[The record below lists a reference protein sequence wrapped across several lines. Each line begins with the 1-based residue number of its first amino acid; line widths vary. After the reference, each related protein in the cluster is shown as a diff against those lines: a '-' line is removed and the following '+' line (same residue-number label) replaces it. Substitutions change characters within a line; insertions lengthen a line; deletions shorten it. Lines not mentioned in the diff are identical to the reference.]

1 MSQKNFKQKNNKVL
15 SEKLKVNI
23 AYIASA
29 VFLALSAYF
38 IAIERFYFSAFFPVA
53 IALLWMYIYRL
64 DWVLLLVAFTTPV
77 AIQLSDMDMG
87 VSVSLPS
94 EPLLFGVLAVAL
106 LKWMFEGNYD
116 RQILRHPLTLAII
129 GSLVWMFFTAVTSE
143 LPLVSLKYFLSRLW
157 FVVAF
162 YFLGVPLFKDLK
174 NFKRFNWLYIIP
186 LLYVIFYST
195 KVLAAH
201 GFSEDVSHWAM
212 SPFYNDHTAYGA
224 ILALLLPFTMATTFY
239 RRYSFNYRIIAA
251 VVSVVLL
258 MALYFSN
265 SRAAWL
271 SVIGAF
277 GVLMVIVLKIKF
289 RYIFLALAVL
299 VGVFFSLKTQIIDYM
314 EDNKQD
320 SSGEFTEHIQSMYN
334 ISTDASNLE
343 RINRWNSAL
352 RMFGE
357 RPVLG
362 WGPGTYQF
370 VYAPFQRSDEKTI
383 ISTNF
388 GDMGNSHS
396 EYLGPLSESGVL
408 GLVFV
413 LLIVLLGINRGMRI
427 YQNSGKPEV
436 RLFAM
441 IAILG
446 LTTYWLH
453 GFLNIFLDTDKLS
466 VPVWAYFAVIVALDI
481 YHFQQEDKKDVK
493 KAED

>member
-1 MSQKNFKQKNNKVL
+1 M
-15 SEKLKVNI
+15 SEKLKIKI

-53 IALLWMYIYRL
+53 LALLWMYIYRL
-64 DWVLLLVAFTTPV
+64 DWVLLLITFTTPV
-77 AIQLSDMDMG
+77 AMQLSDMDMG
-87 VSVSLPS
+87 VSISLPS
-94 EPLLFGVLAVAL
+94 EPLLFGVLTVAI
-106 LKWMFEGNYD
+106 LKWMFEGDYD
-116 RQILRHPLTLAII
+116 RRILHHPVTLALIA
-129 GSLVWMFFTAVTSE
+129 SMVWMFFTSVTSE

-162 YFLGVPLFKDLK
+162 YFLGVPLFKDLN
-174 NFKRFNWLYIIP
+174 NFKRFNWFYIVP
-186 LLYVIFYST
+186 LFYVIFHAT

-201 GFSEDVSHWAM
+201 GFDEDVSHWAM

-224 ILALLLPFTMATTFY
+224 ILAMLLPFTLASMFY
-239 RRYSFNYRIIAA
+239 RRYSFNYRVAAAIA
-251 VVSVVLL
+251 SVILL
-258 MALYFSN
+258 VALYLSN

-271 SVIGAF
+271 SFVGAF
-277 GVLMVIVLKIKF
+277 GVLTIIFFRIKF
-289 RYIFLALAVL
+289 RYVFLTLAVL
-299 VGVFFSLKTQIIDYM
+299 VGIFFSFKTQIIDFM
-314 EDNKQD
+314 EDNDQD
-320 SSGEFTEHIQSMYN
+320 SSGEFKEHVQSMYN

-352 RMFGE
+352 RMFE
-357 RPVLG
+357 ARPILG

-396 EYLGPLSESGVL
+396 EYLGPLSESGIL
-408 GLVFV
+408 GLAFIL
-413 LLIVLLGINRGMRI
+413 LLILLGINRGLRI
-427 YQNSGKPEV
+427 YQQSKIPEV
-436 RLFAM
+436 RLFSLV
-441 IAILG
+441 AILG
-446 LTTYWLH
+446 LTTYWIH

-481 YHFQQEDKKDVK
+481 YHFQREENTNVNKVDD
-493 KAED
+493 